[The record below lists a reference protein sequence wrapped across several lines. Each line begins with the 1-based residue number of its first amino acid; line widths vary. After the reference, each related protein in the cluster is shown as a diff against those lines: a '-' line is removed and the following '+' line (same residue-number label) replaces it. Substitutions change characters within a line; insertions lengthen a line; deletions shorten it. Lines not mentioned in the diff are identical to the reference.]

1 MYAVFKMETE
11 GCSKRLGKKGKLNLR
26 KNQFLIIVWEVWE
39 RKLTSGLE
47 LT

>member
-1 MYAVFKMETE
+1 MYAVFKMEAE
-11 GCSKRLGKKGKLNLR
+11 GCSERLGKKGKLSLR

-39 RKLTSGLE
+39 RKLTLGLE